1 MKKIILTVTNDLVTD
16 NRVHKIAST
25 LSAEGA
31 DVTLIGRKLAKSPG
45 LSKRPYHT
53 ARFKLLFN
61 RGMLFYAEYNFRLF
75 FYLLF
80 SRAHI
85 LVANDLDTLLAN
97 FLVAGI
103 TGKQLFYDSHE
114 YFTEVPELVN
124 RKVKRNIWLLLEKMI
139 LPRIKYAYTVSEP
152 IAETYR
158 KRYGVEMAVIRN
170 TPAYLDIKQNDTGR
184 SKTRIILYQG
194 SLNLGRGLEHV
205 IDAMQHLGDQYHL
218 RIIGSGDI
226 EAKLQERVRDLNV
239 GHKVSFLGR
248 IPFQKLKYETIKAD
262 LGIALEENI
271 GLNYY
276 YALPNKLFDY
286 IQAHVPVIVSPFPEM
301 QKIVNEYQIGTVY
314 DHKDPQSLARKIEEI
329 FSLGKRYQKWKENTN
344 KASKELC
351 WEKESQKLLRLYK
364 PFLT

>member
-25 LSAEGA
+25 LSEEGA
-31 DVTLIGRKLAKSPG
+31 HVTLIGRKLAKSPE
-45 LSKRPYHT
+45 LSKRPYQT
-53 ARFKLLFN
+53 VRFKLLFN
-61 RGMLFYAEYNFRLF
+61 KGMLFYAEYNFRLF

-85 LVANDLDTLLAN
+85 LVANDLDTLLSN
-97 FLVAGI
+97 FLVAGL
-103 TGKQLFYDSHE
+103 TGKKLFYDSHE

-124 RKVKRNIWLLLEKMI
+124 RNLKRNIWLLLEKMI
-139 LPRIKYAYTVSEP
+139 LPRIKYAYTVSAP
-152 IAETYR
+152 IAEAY
-158 KRYGVEMAVIRN
+158 KNKYGVEMEVIRN
-170 TPAYLDIKQNDTGR
+170 TPAYLDMKSI
-184 SKTRIILYQG
+184 SKGNSTTRTILYQG

-205 IDAMQHLGDQYHL
+205 IDAMHYLGDQYHL
-218 RIIGSGDI
+218 IIIGSGDI
-226 EAKLQERVRDLNV
+226 EEELKTRVRDLNV

-329 FSLGKRYQKWKENTN
+329 FSLGKRYQKWKKNTF
-344 KASKELC
+344 KAAEELC

-364 PFLT
+364 PFLN